1 MATAAQ
7 AIPAGNPFALPDP
20 PVKRERF
27 EADTT
32 DRVDSAA
39 KRTESST
46 ARADDSATD
55 RALVERA
62 QAGDQRAFSQLVAR
76 YQHRI
81 ATVIGQYLRDPS
93 EIEDVAQ
100 DAFLKAYRAL
110 ARFRGDSS
118 FYTWLYRIA
127 VNTAK
132 NHLDA
137 LSRRATNHGVEADE
151 AERYDDGALLRH
163 GDTPERE
170 LRRDEVQRIL
180 DRTLAELPQHLR
192 DAVMLREMQGLSYDA
207 IANLM
212 GCPVG
217 TVRSRIARGRGLID
231 DAIGPLLESA
241 GADER
246 VAARS

>member
-7 AIPAGNPFALPDP
+7 AIPATNAIGVRDLAA
-20 PVKRERF
+20 KRGTRDTHRPSLG
-27 EADTT
+27 EAVATT
-32 DRVDSAA
+32 SDSAA
-39 KRTESST
+39 AS
-46 ARADDSATD
+46 ANDSATD

-62 QAGDQRAFSQLVAR
+62 QGGDPRAFDQLVVR

-110 ARFRGDSS
+110 DRFRGDSS

-137 LSRRATNHGVEADE
+137 LSRRVTSHGVEPDE

-163 GDTPERE
+163 GDSPERE
-170 LRRDEVQRIL
+170 LRRGEVQRTL
-180 DRTLAELPQHLR
+180 ERTLADLPNHLR
-192 DAVMLREMQGLSYDA
+192 DAVMLREMRGLSYEA
-207 IANLM
+207 IARLM
-212 GCPVG
+212 DCPIG

-231 DAIGPLLESA
+231 NAVGPLLESA
-241 GADER
+241 SAGEHI
-246 VAARS
+246 AARS